1 VPKEKGKVG
10 RKACTIKNYT
20 RQVCEFFDV
29 KLIKLAKNMQPKIIF
44 QDSELLVIE
53 KPAGWITNEADT
65 TRDVPVLQKW
75 LKENLNY
82 EIAQSKELRS
92 GIVHR
97 LDKDTSGI
105 LLVAKNEE
113 FMNYLQAQFKERKV
127 EKSYTALLHGKLE
140 PKNGNIDAPVGRLP
154 WNRERFGVLP
164 GGRAAQTEYIV
175 QAYYQKGKDVFSLV
189 RFFPKTGRTHQ
200 LRIHAKHI
208 GHPIV
213 SDNFYAGRKTAR
225 NDKKWCSRLFL
236 HAGNISFTKPNGG
249 RVEFESKIS
258 KDLLSAI
265 DNLQKV

>member
-1 VPKEKGKVG
+1 MEP
-10 RKACTIKNYT
+10 T
-20 RQVCEFFDV
+20 
-29 KLIKLAKNMQPKIIF
+29 IIF
-44 QDSELLVIE
+44 QDNDLIVIE

-75 LKENLNY
+75 LKENLSY
-82 EIAQSKELRS
+82 EISKNNDLRS

-113 FMNYLQAQFKERKV
+113 YMKFLQAQFKERKV
-127 EKSYTALLHGKLE
+127 EKSYIALLHGKLD
-140 PKNGNIDAPVGRLP
+140 PKKGDIDAPVGRLP
-154 WNRERFGVLP
+154 WNRERFGVLS
-164 GGRAAQTEYIV
+164 GGRTAQSGYEV
-175 QAYYQKGKDVFSLV
+175 QENYQKGKDLFSLV

-225 NDKKWCSRLFL
+225 NDKKWCPRLFL
-236 HAGNISFTKPNGG
+236 HAGNIAFYKPNGE
-249 RVEFESKIS
+249 RVEFESKLPE
-258 KDLLSAI
+258 DLMLVLN
-265 DNLQKV
+265 DLQKVLS